1 MSEGV
6 ERNQISK
13 GFQKKTSVTYE
24 ALKRGCQKIQ
34 DDASWE
40 QQKQTRDWLGPEVK
54 NLKRKFNKIKSKLFL
69 VAKERAGRLYMKVN
83 EEMNRV
89 SVKISRIKMKKSK
102 RNQISEKRYD

>member
-1 MSEGV
+1 MDSTTKELLKKLRTTGSAIIRYESHFNFLSECI

-13 GFQKKTSVTYE
+13 EFQKKTSVTYE

-69 VAKERAGRLYMKVN
+69 VAKERAGRL
-83 EEMNRV
+83 
-89 SVKISRIKMKKSK
+89 
-102 RNQISEKRYD
+102 

>member
-1 MSEGV
+1 MDSTTKELLKKLRTTGSAIIRYESHFNFLSECI

-24 ALKRGCQKIQ
+24 TLKRGCQKIQ

-54 NLKRKFNKIKSKLFL
+54 NLKRNLIRS
-69 VAKERAGRLYMKVN
+69 KVN
-83 EEMNRV
+83 
-89 SVKISRIKMKKSK
+89 
-102 RNQISEKRYD
+102 YF